1 MSEAF
6 RKMCLHHQAL
16 YETNFITQIAFNGYN
31 RKIFETLMG
40 DVFQKGDVLF

>member
-16 YETNFITQIAFNGYN
+16 YETNYVTELTSAAKLRIKN
-31 RKIFETLMG
+31 
-40 DVFQKGDVLF
+40 